1 MFKRRKPYF
10 YREKSRAG
18 FYISAVL
25 VAVITTGIWLLQYP
39 QVQQML
45 GWRFDTVW
53 TAVRTVIKPIG
64 DQPTPA
70 AAAPTLAPFY
80 LPPTPTTALAVQPTA
95 AAIEST
101 TIPPTPAPVVTP
113 TPLPDRVQLP
123 APAYERQDWNNC
135 GPAALA
141 MALKFWGWEGDQYT
155 IAKVIKPER
164 ADRNV
169 NIDELAGYVANQAG
183 EYRSIFRVNG
193 SVDQAKMLIAAG
205 FPVMIEASMLLEENF
220 WYNDD
225 RWSGH
230 YLLLTGYNDGDQTFF
245 TQDAF
250 LGPNRQV
257 SYSQIDQDWISFNRV
272 FMLIYPADREGEIAG
287 LLGEDWNPDINR
299 QRALQKAQAETE
311 ADPRNVF
318 AWFNLGSNLTYFERY
333 DEAVQAYD
341 QARQMNLPQRM
352 LRYQFGPFLAYFH
365 SGRNDDLLAMTEY
378 ALSVTPNSEEAL
390 LWRGWAQYR
399 AGDRNDALANFQKAL
414 DARPDYGDAQYAYSY
429 VVQN

>member
-1 MFKRRKPYF
+1 
-10 YREKSRAG
+10 
-18 FYISAVL
+18 
-25 VAVITTGIWLLQYP
+25 
-39 QVQQML
+39 
-45 GWRFDTVW
+45 
-53 TAVRTVIKPIG
+53 
-64 DQPTPA
+64 
-70 AAAPTLAPFY
+70 
-80 LPPTPTTALAVQPTA
+80 
-95 AAIEST
+95 
-101 TIPPTPAPVVTP
+101 
-113 TPLPDRVQLP
+113 
-123 APAYERQDWNNC
+123 
-135 GPAALA
+135 
-141 MALKFWGWEGDQYT
+141 
-155 IAKVIKPER
+155 
-164 ADRNV
+164 
-169 NIDELAGYVANQAG
+169 
-183 EYRSIFRVNG
+183 
-193 SVDQAKMLIAAG
+193 MLIAAG

-399 AGDRNDALANFQKAL
+399 AGDRNDALVNFQKAL
-414 DARPDYGDAQYAYSY
+414 DARPDYGDAQYAYNY

>member
-141 MALKFWGWEGDQYT
+141 MALKIFGWEGDQYT